1 MADGGRVPGNP
12 VGDLTHACESAS
24 KAVVDNVTHALAG
37 LLLADATMTWVSS
50 RHSGPETVPMSRRF
64 AGVAAVLGV
73 VAAELPD
80 SDLVYS
86 GSVLGMGKL
95 GYLLHHRGHTHTVV
109 WAVVGALLLWVV
121 AQWWLQR
128 GATSDERTWL
138 AREGRRPLLVLALMG
153 TLSHILLD
161 WTNSYGVHPFWPF
174 DNRWYYGDAVFI
186 VEPWLWVV
194 AIPAVLY
201 SRRSRWAPVILAVL
215 LAVILAASWG
225 LGQVVR
231 PVAILLTLFAALW
244 LVAQRFWSPTT
255 RVTSGIAAWVL
266 VTLVFTLASTKA
278 EALVRASAATD
289 GVDSVRD
296 VILNPAPGDP
306 TCWAGMA
313 VTNDGQFHRLT
324 TVLVAPWA
332 WTGRTP
338 ASCVANYPPTS
349 RMGGDVLT
357 ALPDATP
364 VIPFANTAAVQWRTS
379 WLKPMSELLGLAME
393 RCEFAA
399 ALRFMRAPAWR
410 EFGNGTVVLSDVRF
424 GVGGGFAE
432 LTIPFSPVP
441 RCSLTDAWIPEWKAP
456 VL

>member
-1 MADGGRVPGNP
+1 M
-12 VGDLTHACESAS
+12 
-24 KAVVDNVTHALAG
+24 DNVTHALAG
-37 LLLADATMTWVSS
+37 LLLADATTTWVSS
-50 RHSGPETVPMSRRF
+50 RQRSPVSGEVPRRF

-95 GYLLHHRGHTHTVV
+95 GYLLHHRGHTHTIV
-109 WAVVGALLLWVV
+109 WAVAGALLLWLV
-121 AQWWLQR
+121 ARWWLTR
-128 GATSDERTWL
+128 GSSEDERRWL
-138 AREGRRPLLVLALMG
+138 SGEGSRSLMLLALLG

-161 WTNSYGVHPFWPF
+161 WTNSYGVHPFWPL

-194 AIPAVLY
+194 AIPAVMFT
-201 SRRSRWAPVILAVL
+201 RRSRWAPVLLAVL
-215 LAVILAASWG
+215 LFVILAASWG
-225 LGQVVR
+225 LNQVVR
-231 PVAILLTLFAALW
+231 PVAVLLTVFAALW
-244 LVAQRFWSPTT
+244 LLLQRGWSPKV
-255 RVTSGIAAWVL
+255 RVTSGITAWVA
-266 VTLVFTLASTKA
+266 VTLLFTLASSKA
-278 EALVRASAATD
+278 EALVRASASVD
-289 GVDSVRD
+289 GPDTVRD

-306 TCWAGMA
+306 TCWAGMT

-332 WTGRTP
+332 WSGRTP
-338 ASCVANYPPTS
+338 ASCASNYPVTS
-349 RMGGDVLT
+349 RLGGDVLK
-357 ALPDATP
+357 ALPEATT

-393 RCEFAA
+393 HCEFAA

-432 LTIPFSPVP
+432 LAIPFSPVR

>member
-1 MADGGRVPGNP
+1 M
-12 VGDLTHACESAS
+12 
-24 KAVVDNVTHALAG
+24 DNVTHALAG
-37 LLLADATMTWVSS
+37 MLLADATTTWVSS
-50 RHSGPETVPMSRRF
+50 RHPGRVPHKF
-64 AGVAAVLGV
+64 AAVSSVLGI

-95 GYLLHHRGHTHTVV
+95 GYLLHHRGHTHTIV
-109 WAVVGALLLWVV
+109 WAVVGALLLWLV
-121 AQWWLQR
+121 AQWWLKR
-128 GATSDERTWL
+128 GASEDERTWL
-138 AREGRRPLLVLALMG
+138 TRDGSRPLLLLALLG

-194 AIPAVLY
+194 AIPAVMFA
-201 SRRSRWAPVILAVL
+201 RRSRWAPVLLGVL
-215 LAVILAASWG
+215 LVVILAASWG

-231 PVAILLTLFAALW
+231 PVAVLLTVFAVLW
-244 LVAQRFWSPTT
+244 LVAQRFWTPTR
-255 RVTSGIAAWVL
+255 RVASGLVAWVL
-266 VTLVFTLASTKA
+266 VTLTFTLASSKA
-278 EALVRASAATD
+278 EALVRASASAEGAD
-289 GVDSVRD
+289 LVRD

-332 WTGRTP
+332 WSGHTP
-338 ASCVANYPPTS
+338 ASCAANYPVSS
-349 RMGGDVLT
+349 RLGGDVLK
-357 ALPDATP
+357 ALPEATT
-364 VIPFANTAAVQWRTS
+364 VIPFASTTAVQWRTS
-379 WLKPMSELLGLAME
+379 WLKPMSDMLGLAAE

-399 ALRFMRAPAWR
+399 ALRFMRAPAWQER
-410 EFGNGTVVLSDVRF
+410 GDGTVILSDVRF

-432 LTIPFSPVP
+432 LVIPFSPDQ
-441 RCSLTDAWIPEWKAP
+441 RCSLTDAWIPEWRAP